1 MAATSAA
8 IETAAIG
15 FSPHSGW
22 AAMVVLGGSMAA
34 PRLLARS
41 RIILI
46 DEQDPKSKQPYH
58 AVESM
63 NIEAASARLDE
74 YMAVSVRLALASIQ
88 AESEKLEALGLRLRA
103 AGILDSSGRKQVG
116 LSSILASHALIHGA
130 DGDHFRN
137 SLSSA
142 AERHGMRVCRVAAR
156 SIETHAAEQLKQ
168 PVDRLLDAVN
178 QLGRGA
184 GPPWGADQKKAALLA
199 WSLL

>member
-1 MAATSAA
+1 VAAQTAAT
-8 IETAAIG
+8 ETAAIG

-22 AAMVVLGGSMAA
+22 AAMVVLRGSAAA
-34 PRLLARS
+34 PALLARS
-41 RIILI
+41 RVILI

-63 NIEAASARLDE
+63 NIEAAAARLHE

-88 AESEKLEALGLRLRA
+88 SESEKLKGLGIRLRA
-103 AGILDSSGRKQVG
+103 VGILDSSGRKQVA

-142 AERHGMRVCRVAAR
+142 AEQHGLRVCRVPAR
-156 SIETHAAEQLKQ
+156 SVETHAAEHLLQ

>member
-1 MAATSAA
+1 MAAKTAA

-22 AAMVVLGGSMAA
+22 AAMVVLGGTAAA
-34 PRLLARS
+34 PTLLARS
-41 RIILI
+41 RVILI

-63 NIEAASARLDE
+63 NIEAAAARLDE
-74 YMAVSVRLALASIQ
+74 YMAVSARLALASIQ
-88 AESEKLEALGLRLRA
+88 SESEKLKGLGHRLGA
-103 AGILDSSGRKQVG
+103 VGILDSSGRKHVG

-137 SLSSA
+137 ALSSA
-142 AERHGMRVCRVAAR
+142 AEQLGLRVCRVPAR
-156 SIETHAAEQLKQ
+156 SVEPHAAEHLKQ
-168 PVDRLLDAVN
+168 PIDRLLATVN

-184 GPPWGADQKKAALLA
+184 GPPWGADQKKAALLT
-199 WSLL
+199 WTLL